1 MLICLVT
8 FIKYHCVRSLNV
20 YICTVYLNEI
30 RLDFEHVQSQIRAL
44 VATNP
49 NKLNV
54 LILNSI
60 MSSLKNVWNQVQ
72 NNLIKVIKLQVI

>member
-1 MLICLVT
+1 MK
-8 FIKYHCVRSLNV
+8 FD
-20 YICTVYLNEI
+20 
-30 RLDFEHVQSQIRAL
+30 LDFEHVQCQIRAL

-72 NNLIKVIKLQVI
+72 NNLIKVIKLQVIWTLNLK